1 MDLLWIWIVLPGF
14 LVCAEPQNLTEV
26 QVELGQ
32 HVLLNCSMMTPD
44 IYWYMEIHGQ
54 IRGCIVRTFS
64 FGSEYDYFISPHRDR
79 FVVLKGNSLQIKNL
93 TAEDC
98 RSYFC
103 GRKSEGSIILE
114 EGFRLV
120 SHVPVTP
127 STNVSEVNDQQQQQH
142 ICTICQS
149 ELVVYSSFALN
160 VLLLLLALTGLAFT
174 CLCLKKKNC
183 TYLVTEAPPLTCENA
198 ELQETVQYEEIQA
211 PTHRDPQCAAPPF
224 ECIYYK
230 AQLPQPTWT
239 VTGHLDGS

>member
-44 IYWYMEIHGQ
+44 IYW
-54 IRGCIVRTFS
+54 
-64 FGSEYDYFISPHRDR
+64 DR